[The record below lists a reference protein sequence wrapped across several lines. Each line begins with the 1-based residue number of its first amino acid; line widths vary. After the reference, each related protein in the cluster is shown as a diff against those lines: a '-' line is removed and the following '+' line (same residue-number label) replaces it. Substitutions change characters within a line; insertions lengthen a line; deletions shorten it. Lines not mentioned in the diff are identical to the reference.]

1 MFDPRRA
8 LSRRLENHHISA
20 VNEVRYRVQPADP
33 RAHLF
38 AIRCELAAPD
48 RAGQEFRLPSW
59 IRGSYL
65 VRDFAKHI
73 IAPKAFASSQP
84 VAIER
89 IDKATLRCAPCAG
102 ALILEYSVYAYDES
116 VRKAFLDTRR
126 GFFNGSSLFYCPAGF
141 ERARFDVMLERPTD
155 PEAHGWKLAT
165 TLTPLQIEADGF
177 GSYAADG
184 YEELIDHPVEMGGF
198 ERVDFDVDG
207 VPHAMVLSGR
217 YELDTQRLTRDLKK
231 ICHVQ
236 RELFGQ
242 EPALARYLFLTRVVG
257 SGYGGLEHRD
267 STALICSRND
277 LPQPGQPEFTKD
289 YRGFLGLCSHEYFH
303 LWNVKRITAQAFL
316 DSDLGREAYTRDL
329 WHYEGL
335 TSYYDDLMLL
345 RAGILDPA
353 AYLDVLA
360 ETATRLAR
368 SPGHKLQT
376 LADASF
382 EAWIKYYQP
391 DENTPNAAVSYYIKG
406 SLAALCL
413 DLHLR
418 LHSSVNLDDVM
429 RTLWQRHGREMLGVP
444 EGGLEA
450 IAAEI
455 SGLDL
460 KPQFDRWLRSTE
472 DLPVAEL
479 LAEFGVKA
487 ERRAAVSESDGGG
500 RISGKP
506 AAATFGLK
514 LRPGETIVAF
524 VTAGGPAQRA
534 GISAGDQLVALGG
547 LKLTAGNWPRQLL
560 GLRPGRDYL
569 LHFFRGDELLR
580 ATVRAEPPLLDTWT
594 VALTA
599 AEGDKLARRKAWLG
613 C

>member
-1 MFDPRRA
+1 MT
-8 LSRRLENHHISA
+8 
-20 VNEVRYRVQPADP
+20 VVRYRVQPADP
-33 RAHLF
+33 GAHVF
-38 AIRCELAAPD
+38 AVRCEIAAPD
-48 RAGQEFRLPSW
+48 KAGQLFRLPSW

-65 VRDFAKHI
+65 VRDFAKHV
-73 IAPKAFASSQP
+73 IAVRAHGGGQQ

-89 IDKATLRCAPCAG
+89 LDKSTLRCTPCAG
-102 ALILEYSVYAYDES
+102 PLSLEYSIYAYDES
-116 VRKAFLDTRR
+116 VRKAYLDLRR

-141 ERARFDVMLERPTD
+141 ERARFEVDIERASD
-155 PEAHGWKLAT
+155 PGCRHWRLAT
-165 TLTPLQIEADGF
+165 TLTPMDVDAGGF

-184 YEELIDHPVEMGGF
+184 YEELIDHPVEMSAF
-198 ERVDFDVDG
+198 EQVDFEVDG

-217 YELDTQRLTRDLKK
+217 CEADAERLTRDLKK

-242 EPALARYLFLTRVVG
+242 EPALTRYLFLTRVVG
-257 SGYGGLEHRD
+257 GGYGGLEHRS

-277 LPQPGQPEFTKD
+277 LPQPDQAEFTKD

-316 DSDLGREAYTRDL
+316 DSDLAREAYTRDL
-329 WHYEGL
+329 WHYEGI

-345 RAGILDPA
+345 RAGVLDPA

-360 ETATRLAR
+360 ENATRLSR

-391 DENTPNAAVSYYIKG
+391 DENTPNAAVSYYVKG
-406 SLAALCL
+406 ALAALCL

-418 LHSSVNLDDVM
+418 RHSSSTLDDVM
-429 RTLWQRHGREMLGVP
+429 RTLWKRYGRDGIGVP
-444 EGGLEA
+444 EGGLETV
-450 IAAEI
+450 AAEI
-455 SGLDL
+455 SGFDL
-460 KPQFDRWLRSTE
+460 KPQFDLWLRSTK
-472 DLPVAEL
+472 DLPLADL

-487 ERRAAVSESDGGG
+487 ERRAVVSETDAGG
-500 RISGKP
+500 RSAGKS
-506 AAATFGLK
+506 AAAALGLK
-514 LRPGETIVAF
+514 LRPGETAVAF

-534 GISAGDQLVALGG
+534 GLSAGDQLVALDG
-547 LKLTAGNWPRQLL
+547 LKLTASNWPRQLL

-569 LHFFRGDELLR
+569 LHYFRGDELLR
-580 ATVRAEPPLLDTWT
+580 ATVHAEPPPLDTWT
-594 VALTA
+594 ITLTV
-599 AEGDKLARRKAWLG
+599 AEGEMLARRKAWLG